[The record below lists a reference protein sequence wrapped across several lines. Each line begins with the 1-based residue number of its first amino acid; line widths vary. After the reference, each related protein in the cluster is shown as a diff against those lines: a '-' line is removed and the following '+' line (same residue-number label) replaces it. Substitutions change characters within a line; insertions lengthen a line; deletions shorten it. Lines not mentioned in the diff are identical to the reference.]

1 MSKQESTKE
10 IIDSYRKKQ
19 NQSWQNI
26 ALFVGTA
33 LLIILGAAFLIT
45 WMTGA
50 RLSLGGLFA
59 SKTPTP
65 TMTFTPSPIPPTATI
80 TLTPTES
87 LPSET
92 PAPSPTPTRSGAVI
106 YIAEENDTFF
116 SIAERFD
123 MDIFTL
129 LVYNAGEDR
138 LNLDLSNPI
147 LLVGDEVLIPA
158 PGATVPTPTPIPFD
172 VLPGFRV
179 EYMVR
184 PGDSVGSIAVQL
196 RSTVDD
202 ILEYNELEDPNAIF
216 PGQIL
221 LVRVNLVTPEPTEEG
236 AGDEPANTPGA
247 IFTLTPE
254 PTQQ

>member
-19 NQSWQNI
+19 NQSWQNT
-26 ALFVGTA
+26 ALFVGAA
-33 LLIILGAAFLIT
+33 LLIILGAAFMIT

-50 RLSLGGLFA
+50 KLDIGGIFS

-65 TMTFTPSPIPPTATI
+65 TITYTPSPIPPTATV

-87 LPSET
+87 LPTDT
-92 PAPSPTPTRSGAVI
+92 PIPSPTATRSGAVI
-106 YIAEENDTFF
+106 YIAEENDTFA

-123 MDIFTL
+123 IDIFTL

-138 LNLDLSNPI
+138 LNLDLANPI
-147 LLVGDEVLIPA
+147 LYVGNEVLVPA

-184 PGDSVGSIAVQL
+184 PGDSVGSIAFQL

-221 LVRVNLVTPEPTEEG
+221 LVRVNLVTPVPTEEG
-236 AGDEPANTPGA
+236 ANEGPANTPGS
-247 IFTLTPE
+247 ISTLTPS
-254 PTQQ
+254 P

>member
-1 MSKQESTKE
+1 MSKQDSTKD
-10 IIDSYRKKQ
+10 IINSYRKRQ
-19 NQSWQNI
+19 NQSWQNT
-26 ALFVGTA
+26 ALFIGTA
-33 LLIILGAAFLIT
+33 LLIIVGAAFLIF
-45 WMTGA
+45 WLTGTTVNFG
-50 RLSLGGLFA
+50 SIFA

-65 TMTFTPSPIPPTATI
+65 TITFTPSPIPPTSTI

-87 LPSET
+87 LPTDT
-92 PAPSPTPTRSGAVI
+92 PEPSPTATRSGAVI
-106 YIAEENDTFF
+106 YIAEEDDTFA

-147 LLVGDEVLIPA
+147 LFVGDEVLIPA
-158 PGATVPTPTPIPFD
+158 PGATVPTPSPIPFD

-184 PGDSVGSIAVQL
+184 PGDSVGSIAYAL

-202 ILEYNELEDPNAIF
+202 ILVYNDLEDPNAIY

-221 LVRVNLVTPEPTEEG
+221 LVRVNLVTPAPTDAATEG
-236 AGDEPANTPGA
+236 PANTPGS
-247 IFTLTPE
+247 ISTLTPS
-254 PTQQ
+254 P

>member
-1 MSKQESTKE
+1 MSKQESTKD
-10 IIDSYRKKQ
+10 IIDSYRKRQ

-26 ALFVGTA
+26 ALFGGTA
-33 LLIILGAAFLIT
+33 VLIILGAAFLIF
-45 WMTGA
+45 WMTGTRVNIGA
-50 RLSLGGLFA
+50 IFA

-65 TMTFTPSPIPPTATI
+65 TMTYTPSPVPPTATI
-80 TLTPTES
+80 TLTPTEA
-87 LPSET
+87 LPTDT
-92 PAPSPTPTRSGAVI
+92 PSPSPTPTRSGAVI
-106 YIAEENDTFF
+106 YIAEENDTFD
-116 SIAERFD
+116 SIAKKFD

-129 LVYNAGEDR
+129 LVYNAGEGR

-147 LLVGDEVLIPA
+147 LFVGDEVLIPA

-184 PGDSVGSIAVQL
+184 PGDSVGSIALQL

-202 ILEYNELEDPNAIF
+202 ILQYNDLEDPDAIY

-221 LVRVNLVTPEPTEEG
+221 LVRVNLVTPAPT
-236 AGDEPANTPGA
+236 DEAEQAPANTPGS
-247 IFTLTPE
+247 ISTLTPS
-254 PTQQ
+254 P